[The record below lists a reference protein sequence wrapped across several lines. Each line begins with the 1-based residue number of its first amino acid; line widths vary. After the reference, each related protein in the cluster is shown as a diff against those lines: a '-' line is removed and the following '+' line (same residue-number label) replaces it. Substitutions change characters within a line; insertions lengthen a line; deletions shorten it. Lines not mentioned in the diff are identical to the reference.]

1 MTSTCG
7 RLRMTATAR
16 NEVFIWHLKRSR
28 RTPGTENLK
37 PGKLRLCLPGTSKP
51 PESKKGLWIP
61 CGPGT
66 SAGERKKKRPAVC
79 PRNPVPGAVRK
90 WNRVIF
96 TPAGIKSTGPPAGRI
111 LRPFFSALFSATGF
125 RSTTRDGGPPA
136 RPPGSAGTAKKWSS
150 ICQRTLF
157 PLQRLIRMMNYERK
171 ILNGSALLQIRR
183 DGVQQVR

>member
-1 MTSTCG
+1 MAFEKKSQDPWD
-7 RLRMTATAR
+7 R
-16 NEVFIWHLKRSR
+16 
-28 RTPGTENLK
+28 K
-37 PGKLRLCLPGTSKP
+37 PETRKAPPVPAPETSKP
-51 PESKKGLWIP
+51 PESKKGPLDSLRAWN
-61 CGPGT
+61 
-66 SAGERKKKRPAVC
+66 ERRRAEKKRPAVC
-79 PRNPVPGAVRK
+79 PGTPVPGAVRK